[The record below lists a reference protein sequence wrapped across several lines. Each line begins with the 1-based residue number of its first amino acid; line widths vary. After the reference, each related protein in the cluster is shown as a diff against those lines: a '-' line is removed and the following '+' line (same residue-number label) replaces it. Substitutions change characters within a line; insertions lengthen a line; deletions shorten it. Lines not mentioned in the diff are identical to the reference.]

1 MDGIEI
7 DGLDFSRI
15 HRIMKDEQIDALV
28 AMEPHT
34 TALLLND
41 WNKIFVD
48 IGFREAP
55 AGVVF
60 LASGK
65 TLAVAP
71 RLNQRMENAP
81 WIEESV
87 GRYTDS
93 TYYDQGTMVD
103 ALAQVLRQNGLENA
117 RVGFELGF
125 VPAGIMD
132 WIIAEL
138 PRIEVVDGEWI
149 LWQFR
154 AAKSPKQIGFIQT
167 AVDACEAGVKK
178 MLDGWKE
185 GTSIHTLLDEFEQ
198 TVKDR
203 GADFFCTYQRA
214 LAKKWAPFAGR
225 DQRFSEDFIIMEN
238 DDQEVLFDLIVTC
251 QAYVSDW
258 KRSFYLGTPPKE
270 IVDLYE
276 FEWRIVQTLV
286 QELKP
291 GMTTIEAYTACDE
304 RLKKDGLVNWWCI
317 HSVGLEIHEEPLI
330 GGSPMVSENGDVD
343 MTATARFPGLLRDG
357 SEKITFEPN
366 QVVMVETKKVED
378 PYLITSEGLQ
388 RLNTLPQK
396 LFVV

>member
-1 MDGIEI
+1 
-7 DGLDFSRI
+7 
-15 HRIMKDEQIDALV
+15 MKDEQIDALV

-34 TALLLND
+34 TAILLND
-41 WNKIFVD
+41 WNKIFID

-55 AGVVF
+55 AAVVF

-65 TLAVAP
+65 TLAVSP

-81 WIEESV
+81 WIEASV

-93 TYYDQGTMVD
+93 TYYDQRPMVD
-103 ALAQVLRQNGLENA
+103 ALARVLRQNGLENA
-117 RVGFELGF
+117 RIGFEMGF

-138 PRIEVVDGEWI
+138 PAIELVDGEWI

-178 MLDGWKE
+178 MLDGWEE
-185 GTSIHTLLDEFEQ
+185 GKSIHTLLDEFEQ
-198 TVKDR
+198 VVKDR

-225 DQRFSEDFIIMEN
+225 DQRFSEEFIIMEN

-270 IVDLYE
+270 IADLYE

-378 PYLITSEGLQ
+378 PYLITTEGLQ

>member
-15 HRIMKDEQIDALV
+15 RRIMKDEQIDALV

-34 TALLLND
+34 TAILLND
-41 WNKIFVD
+41 WNKIFID

-55 AGVVF
+55 AAVVF

-65 TLAVAP
+65 TLAVSP

-81 WIEESV
+81 WIEASV

-93 TYYDQGTMVD
+93 TYYDQRPMVD
-103 ALAQVLRQNGLENA
+103 ALARVLRQNGLENA
-117 RVGFELGF
+117 RIGFEMGF

-138 PRIEVVDGEWI
+138 PAIELVDGEWI

-178 MLDGWKE
+178 MLDGWEE
-185 GTSIHTLLDEFEQ
+185 GKSIHTLLDEFEQ
-198 TVKDR
+198 VVKDR

-225 DQRFSEDFIIMEN
+225 DQRFSEEFIIMEN

-270 IVDLYE
+270 IADLYE

-378 PYLITSEGLQ
+378 PYLITTEGLQ

>member
-15 HRIMKDEQIDALV
+15 RRIMKDEQIDALV

-34 TALLLND
+34 TAILLND
-41 WNKIFVD
+41 WNKIFID

-55 AGVVF
+55 AAVVF

-65 TLAVAP
+65 TLAVSP

-81 WIEESV
+81 WIEASV

-93 TYYDQGTMVD
+93 TYYDQRPMVD
-103 ALAQVLRQNGLENA
+103 ALARVLRQNGLENA
-117 RVGFELGF
+117 RIGFEMGF

-138 PRIEVVDGEWI
+138 PAIELVDGEWI

-178 MLDGWKE
+178 MLDGWEE
-185 GTSIHTLLDEFEQ
+185 GKSIHTLLDEFEQ
-198 TVKDR
+198 VVKDR

-225 DQRFSEDFIIMEN
+225 DQRFSEEFIIMEN

-270 IVDLYE
+270 IADLYE

-304 RLKKDGLVNWWCI
+304 RLKKDGLVNWWCF

-378 PYLITSEGLQ
+378 PYLITTEGLQ

>member
-1 MDGIEI
+1 
-7 DGLDFSRI
+7 
-15 HRIMKDEQIDALV
+15 MKDEQIDALV

-65 TLAVAP
+65 TLAVSP
-71 RLNQRMENAP
+71 RLNQR
-81 WIEESV
+81 
-87 GRYTDS
+87 
-93 TYYDQGTMVD
+93 
-103 ALAQVLRQNGLENA
+103 
-117 RVGFELGF
+117 
-125 VPAGIMD
+125 
-132 WIIAEL
+132 
-138 PRIEVVDGEWI
+138 
-149 LWQFR
+149 
-154 AAKSPKQIGFIQT
+154 
-167 AVDACEAGVKK
+167 
-178 MLDGWKE
+178 
-185 GTSIHTLLDEFEQ
+185 
-198 TVKDR
+198 
-203 GADFFCTYQRA
+203 
-214 LAKKWAPFAGR
+214 
-225 DQRFSEDFIIMEN
+225 MEN

-357 SEKITFEPN
+357 SEKITFRTE
-366 QVVMVETKKVED
+366 
-378 PYLITSEGLQ
+378 SGGHG
-388 RLNTLPQK
+388 
-396 LFVV
+396 